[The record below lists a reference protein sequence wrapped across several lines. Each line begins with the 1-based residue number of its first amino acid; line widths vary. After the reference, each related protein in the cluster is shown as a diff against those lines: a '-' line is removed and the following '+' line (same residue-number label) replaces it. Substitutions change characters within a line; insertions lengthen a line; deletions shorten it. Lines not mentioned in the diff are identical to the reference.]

1 MCVSL
6 GHPPYPAASFGF
18 TFDRIVKSN
27 EYEFHIQLQ
36 LQFRLL
42 PGLFAAAAQNFVE
55 FAAILHPFFIY
66 IFIFLYIVLF
76 FGFSGYFGLCLMSP
90 FWKWYSRVKTLIRL
104 ALLKGVAG
112 P

>member
-6 GHPPYPAASFGF
+6 GHLPYPAASFGF
-18 TFDRIVKSN
+18 TFGRIVKSN
-27 EYEFHIQLQ
+27 EYEFHIQFQ

-76 FGFSGYFGLCLMSP
+76 FWLFGLFRTVLNEPVLEMVFSC
-90 FWKWYSRVKTLIRL
+90 
-104 ALLKGVAG
+104 
-112 P
+112 

>member
-6 GHPPYPAASFGF
+6 GHPPYPSSSAASLGF
-18 TFDRIVKSN
+18 TFGRIVKSN
-27 EYEFHIQLQ
+27 EYEFHIQFQLQ

-66 IFIFLYIVLF
+66 IFIFLYLVLF
-76 FGFSGYFGLCLMSP
+76 FWLFGLFRTVLNEPVLEMVFSC
-90 FWKWYSRVKTLIRL
+90 
-104 ALLKGVAG
+104 
-112 P
+112 

>member
-1 MCVSL
+1 MCVSFGAL
-6 GHPPYPAASFGF
+6 PYPAASFGF

-27 EYEFHIQLQ
+27 EYEFHIQFQ

-66 IFIFLYIVLF
+66 IFIFLYLVLF
-76 FGFSGYFGLCLMSP
+76 FWLFGLFRTVLNEPVLEMVFSC
-90 FWKWYSRVKTLIRL
+90 
-104 ALLKGVAG
+104 
-112 P
+112 

>member
-6 GHPPYPAASFGF
+6 GHLPCPAASFGF

-27 EYEFHIQLQ
+27 EYEFHIQFQFQ

-42 PGLFAAAAQNFVE
+42 HGLFAAAAQNFVE

-66 IFIFLYIVLF
+66 IFIFLYLVLF
-76 FGFSGYFGLCLMSP
+76 FWLFGLFRAVLNEPVLEMVFSC
-90 FWKWYSRVKTLIRL
+90 
-104 ALLKGVAG
+104 
-112 P
+112 